1 MKAKLFILI
10 VFAGLFFACDKSEL
24 DSDIF
29 RFGEET
35 GFQQN
40 QTYHSVD
47 GHLSFRIDSITDSRC
62 PVGVYC
68 IWSGEAR
75 VFLSVH
81 LNQVVRDTISTL
93 DDAHY
98 IQNYKF
104 ELVDVLPYP
113 DLSVQQ
119 DAEKR
124 VVIMKV
130 SRGND

>member
-35 GFQQN
+35 SFQQN

-62 PVGVYC
+62 PVGLIC

-75 VFLSVH
+75 VCLSVH
-81 LNQVVRDTISTL
+81 LNEVIQDTISTL
-93 DDAHY
+93 DDAHS

-104 ELVDVLPYP
+104 ELVDVLPYL
-113 DLSVQQ
+113 DISVQQ
-119 DAEKR
+119 DAEDR
-124 VVIMKV
+124 VVILKI
-130 SRGND
+130 SRGNN